1 MSDVATLAS
10 ERKRGRSPDRA
21 PEKSGSPIR
30 TLLKQS
36 AEDWGVSEKVIL
48 LICSM
53 PVVFTA
59 IAVVCALIGK
69 DAYKWWTGEDQF
81 GENLQVLFWVV
92 SLGLCLVFIKNK
104 LREGDNIFAALYM
117 ILGLGIFFIIGEEI
131 SWGQRIFGWITPESV
146 KQINKQGETNIH
158 NIHGIGSTIKW
169 IHMIVGA
176 YGTFL
181 PIIVMK
187 SKALARFRAQLSM
200 LVPPIALVPY
210 FAFIFLWR
218 SFRNLFDVPKKFYFV
233 VSEFT
238 EVTELALSL
247 AFALFLWYHVRKTQC
262 NKSAAKPGHMD
273 LNRVETN

>member
-1 MSDVATLAS
+1 MSEVATLAS
-10 ERKRGRSPDRA
+10 KREKGGKHDGVPDQ
-21 PEKSGSPIR
+21 SGWSIR
-30 TLLKQS
+30 RLLKQS
-36 AEDWGVSEKVIL
+36 ADDWGVSERTIL

-53 PVVFTA
+53 PVVITVIAA
-59 IAVVCALIGK
+59 ICALIGK

-81 GENLQVLFWVV
+81 GENLQVLFWGV
-92 SLGLCLVFIKNK
+92 SLVLCIIFIKNK
-104 LREGDNIFAALYM
+104 LREGDNIFAVLYV
-117 ILGLGIFFIIGEEI
+117 ILGFGIFFIIGEEV

-146 KQINKQGETNIH
+146 KEINKQGETNIH

-181 PIIVMK
+181 PLVAMK
-187 SKALARFRAQLSM
+187 SKALVRFRTQLSM

-210 FAFIFLWR
+210 FAFIFFWR
-218 SFRNLFDVPKKFYFV
+218 GYRNLFDAPKKFYFV

-247 AFALFLWYHVRKTQC
+247 AFALFLWYHVRKTRR
-262 NKSAAKPGHMD
+262 NKSESRPSHLAV
-273 LNRVETN
+273 NRIETN